1 MKTFKKEICT
11 GDCSAIQLSFKPKPI
26 VFLLYII
33 TKCCCGY
40 DIYYV
45 HTLLSVKYMKCKIIY
60 NQNSN
65 IILIS
70 IGIYCSEYI
79 KQLTI
84 IIIEAFKLKYLNRDY
99 WNVIFM
105 VLYITRW
112 TIQALE
118 SLWFLFFWPLSV
130 HL

>member
-1 MKTFKKEICT
+1 MVELLLKMQVTEVNIKFLLLSLCLYCT
-11 GDCSAIQLSFKPKPI
+11 SQHNTKYIPI

-99 WNVIFM
+99 WNVIF
-105 VLYITRW
+105 IT
-112 TIQALE
+112 
-118 SLWFLFFWPLSV
+118 SV
-130 HL
+130 